1 MKAAGYVR
9 PASIAEAAAAR
20 ADGGIIIAGGTDVM
34 VKGRAR
40 GVYAGRTLVDVSK
53 LEELRQ
59 VRERDGAV
67 EIGAACTLAE
77 LCEHPL
83 IAGKLP
89 LLAEACA
96 HVGGVQIRNR
106 ATIGGNVVNAC
117 PASDVIPALM
127 VLGARVRTTTRELPL
142 DGFFR
147 ACPAC
152 LRHEGM
158 LVRTCYFPDAAAKK
172 TVLEPDELVVS
183 LVVPAPPEG
192 ARWLFH
198 KLTRTQG
205 IGLARLNI
213 ALLDPVKGTGYLTD
227 NPVKGTGDLTEK
239 PMDPVKGTGYLTEK
253 PLNKIAASVG
263 GLFPK
268 PCVLHVSSPEYA
280 RAQLAEK
287 IAAECAALVDYDYKS
302 RVAPALLADAVA
314 ALLAGETLER
324 KRRA

>member
-9 PASIAEAAAAR
+9 AASIADAAAAR

-53 LEELRQ
+53 IEELRQ
-59 VRERDGAV
+59 VREQDGAV

-77 LCEHPL
+77 LCEHAL

-89 LLAEACA
+89 LLADACA

-127 VLGARVRTTTRELPL
+127 VLGARVRTTARELPL
-142 DGFFR
+142 DALFR
-147 ACPAC
+147 SCPAC

-183 LVVPAPPEG
+183 IIVPVPPDG

-213 ALLDPVKGTGYLTD
+213 ALLEVDKQTGHLST
-227 NPVKGTGDLTEK
+227 K
-239 PMDPVKGTGYLTEK
+239 PINE
-253 PLNKIAASVG
+253 IAASVG

-268 PCVLHVSSPEYA
+268 PCVLHVSSPEDA
-280 RAQLAEK
+280 KAQLAEK
-287 IAAECAALVDYDYKS
+287 IAAECSALVDYDYKS